1 MKEVNT
7 PGLELIGDDEVH
19 GVNESLMCK
28 LITELQLIENHLKI
42 IKRVYEKV

>member
-19 GVNESLMCK
+19 GVNFEK
-28 LITELQLIENHLKI
+28 NLIAHVQTIH
-42 IKRVYEKV
+42 RTPFD